1 MPTTYLEIL
10 PEDILR
16 AIYAY
21 LYSSILRDMN
31 NNDNYKNT
39 KHFHKLLRITED
51 PLIDNLD
58 YLGCSE
64 CINYSLY
71 YHCKYDIFKY
81 KKNKKEYEELYNDD
95 DVIYKKTYY
104 TKQFDIVLD
113 NIVISNGA
121 LYALYCSNK
130 RYYRAFVSEYMQFD
144 SDRDT
149 NANNTTFTIKIKKGN
164 FILTANKSFNCLADL
179 LYSIINFYDIIKNE
193 IYKNIEALELQGIL
207 EMNGQIL
214 TARLRKDKYIL
225 EDMRNQHIN
234 NRFLERLNYDIH
246 TRTAIPQLGF
256 L

>member
-1 MPTTYLEIL
+1 MPTYLEIL

-16 AIYAY
+16 AIYAH
-21 LYSSILRDMN
+21 LYSSILHDMN
-31 NNDNYKNT
+31 NSDNYKNT

-51 PLIDNLD
+51 PFIDDLD

-71 YHCKYDIFKY
+71 YHCKYDICKY
-81 KKNKKEYEELYNDD
+81 KKNKKEYEELYNDN
-95 DVIYKKTYY
+95 DVIYKKSYY
-104 TKQFDIVLD
+104 TKQFNIVLD

-121 LYALYCSNK
+121 LYALYCANK

-144 SDRDT
+144 CDE
-149 NANNTTFTIKIKKGN
+149 TFTIKIKKGN
-164 FILTANKSFNCLADL
+164 IILTANKSFNCLAEL
-179 LYSIINFYDIIKNE
+179 LYNIINFYEIIKKE
-193 IYKNIEALELQGIL
+193 IYKNIEVLELQGIL

-246 TRTAIPQLGF
+246 TRTAIPHLGF